1 MIVPRHVLG
10 GAGQTP
16 PSERLNL
23 AGIGAAGNR
32 CRQNLKHFVDRK
44 QNVVALADPWDHA
57 EWQGPAKEFREK
69 YYPQAKIYR
78 DYRELFDKEQ
88 GLDGV
93 VVVTPDHW
101 HAKIS
106 ADALRR
112 GIPTYTEKPLTRTI
126 SEARILKQI
135 ARETG
140 LVTQMGNNGHAGDWI
155 RRVCEYVWGG
165 MLGSVTEVHAWTD
178 RAGNYWRQ
186 GITRPGDTPAVPS
199 SLDWDLWLGPAQHR
213 LYHQEYTR
221 KKWRGW
227 VDFGAGA
234 LGDMGC
240 HILDPVFWAMKLGH
254 PTRVEA
260 TTTIHPQEARDETF
274 PTAAIIT
281 YRYPVREDM
290 PPLRVHFY
298 TGGLR
303 APRSEVI
310 PASYSLPT
318 NGAIFVGSK
327 GVMLSE
333 FGQQPVLFPESLAL
347 ENPIPQQVI
356 PRGPDHWTEWMDAVK
371 HGDRSCGSNFD
382 YAADLTEMVLL
393 GTIAARVAEPLEWD
407 GEAMRFTNHDAANA
421 MVHHQYRDG
430 WNL

>member
-16 PSERLNL
+16 PSERLNM

-106 ADALRR
+106 ADALWR

-140 LVTQMGNNGHAGDWI
+140 LVT
-155 RRVCEYVWGG
+155 
-165 MLGSVTEVHAWTD
+165 
-178 RAGNYWRQ
+178 
-186 GITRPGDTPAVPS
+186 
-199 SLDWDLWLGPAQHR
+199 
-213 LYHQEYTR
+213 
-221 KKWRGW
+221 
-227 VDFGAGA
+227 
-234 LGDMGC
+234 
-240 HILDPVFWAMKLGH
+240 
-254 PTRVEA
+254 
-260 TTTIHPQEARDETF
+260 
-274 PTAAIIT
+274 
-281 YRYPVREDM
+281 
-290 PPLRVHFY
+290 
-298 TGGLR
+298 
-303 APRSEVI
+303 
-310 PASYSLPT
+310 
-318 NGAIFVGSK
+318 
-327 GVMLSE
+327 
-333 FGQQPVLFPESLAL
+333 
-347 ENPIPQQVI
+347 
-356 PRGPDHWTEWMDAVK
+356 
-371 HGDRSCGSNFD
+371 
-382 YAADLTEMVLL
+382 
-393 GTIAARVAEPLEWD
+393 
-407 GEAMRFTNHDAANA
+407 
-421 MVHHQYRDG
+421 
-430 WNL
+430 